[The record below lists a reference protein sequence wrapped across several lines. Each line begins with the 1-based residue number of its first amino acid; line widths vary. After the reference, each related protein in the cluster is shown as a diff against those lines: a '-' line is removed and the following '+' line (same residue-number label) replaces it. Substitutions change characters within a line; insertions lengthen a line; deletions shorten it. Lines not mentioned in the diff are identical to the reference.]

1 MTAGISSNSGDE
13 NKETQL
19 MGLKVFSKSG
29 FFVVSQCDWSVYL
42 YMGPVGWVS
51 IVVLSECYQLYYIV
65 TLTCM

>member
-29 FFVVSQCDWSVYL
+29 FFVVSQCDWLVYL
-42 YMGPVGWVS
+42 YMGPGQSVGLALWS
-51 IVVLSECYQLYYIV
+51 CQSV
-65 TLTCM
+65 TRTCTCI